1 MSVTYKKISAHIAA
15 WMVYVLI
22 LILGALK
29 PDRSFWIN
37 TLCSLIPVI
46 ILFYVILYF
55 LFPRFLQQRQYISLI
70 AFLILFNFGAICFR
84 LVLVMIMTNTPM
96 TDFVN
101 GLLSPIPFWNQFRVN
116 VLFIGISFA
125 YWYAQISYRGEKDR
139 QRLEKEIVDARL
151 LSLKNQINPHFLY
164 NTLSFLYTKSL
175 PYSSELSGAIARL
188 SEMMRYSLAELDQDG
203 KVSLEKEVRHLTNF
217 IEIHQLRFDNKLK
230 VNFDVQG
237 DFSECR
243 IMPLLLITFVENAF
257 KHGKLN
263 DSNHPAMIRLCV
275 AGKDILFRVQNKKA
289 IGLKEKSNGIGLE
302 NVRNRLGLAYPRQH
316 ELVIENNHDEYIVNL
331 KLSLQT

>member
-1 MSVTYKKISAHIAA
+1 MSVSYKKIIAHISV
-15 WMVYVLI
+15 WIVYVLI

-29 PDRSFWIN
+29 LNRIFWIN

-46 ILFYVILYF
+46 ILFYVILSF
-55 LFPRFLQQRQYISLI
+55 LFPRFLKRGQYISLI
-70 AFLILFNFGAICFR
+70 AFLILFNFVAICFR

-96 TDFVN
+96 TNFAD

-125 YWYAQISYRGEKDR
+125 YWYAQISYRGEEDR
-139 QRLEKEIVDARL
+139 RRLEKEIVDARL

-175 PYSSELSGAIARL
+175 PYSPELSVAIARL

-203 KVSLEKEVRHLTNF
+203 KVSLEKEIRHLANF
-217 IEIHQLRFDNKLK
+217 IEIHQLRFENKLK

-243 IMPLLLITFVENAF
+243 VMPLLFITFVENAF

-263 DSNHPAMIRLCV
+263 DNNHPAVIRLYV
-275 AGKDILFRVQNKKA
+275 AGKNILFRVQNKKA
-289 IGLKEKSNGIGLE
+289 IGLKEKSNGIGLQ
-302 NVRNRLGLAYPRQH
+302 NVRNRLDLAYPGRH
-316 ELVIENNHDEYIVNL
+316 ELVIENNPDEYIVNL
-331 KLSLQT
+331 KLLL